1 MTMTDYHHQD
11 RVQGSG
17 SVRISRCMNASPVLT
32 GPPLSSFCACLSSL
46 PAAVYFAVIKTWEGH
61 PELIMA
67 TLTSKFG
74 PTLAANY
81 VIWPIAHLIN
91 FRFVPSE

>member
-1 MTMTDYHHQD
+1 MQWQCAHQQVHECKPCAD
-11 RVQGSG
+11 WLPP
-17 SVRISRCMNASPVLT
+17 SPRSALVF
-32 GPPLSSFCACLSSL
+32 PSL

>member
-1 MTMTDYHHQD
+1 MTDSHHQD
-11 RVQGSG
+11 RVECSG
-17 SVRISRCMNASPVLT
+17 SVRISRCMNASLVLT
-32 GPPLSSFCACLSSL
+32 GSPPSPRSVLVFPCL